1 MIYTVTLN
9 PSIDYIVRLDS
20 LVPGITNRTTAEEY
34 YYGGKGINVS
44 CVLAELD
51 LESTAFGFVAGFTG
65 DAIEK
70 GIRNDR
76 IITDFIKLE
85 SGISRINIKIK
96 AGVETEINCQG
107 PHISEGELE
116 RLFSKIDRISDGDTI
131 VIAGNIPNTM
141 PDDVYERIL
150 ERIKGKDVRIV
161 VDATKKLL
169 LNALK
174 YKPFLIKPNRQE
186 LSEMFGVEIN
196 TEDDIEKYAKK
207 NKEQDILRYIL
218 NYGWGLAGQRFQF
231 AKFAGSSYK
240 LSEMGDAFR
249 ILEKTLLLEL
259 VYPLIST
266 SFPILPDLK
275 RSPKLLWLDTGLV
288 NYVAEMQE
296 RLLFTSATDELWNGD
311 IAEQVVGQ
319 ELLGASVTFGTK
331 RMFWVRDARNS
342 QAEVD
347 FVYKFKS
354 RLLPIEVKTGDNSRL
369 RSLHQFMEESKENIA
384 IRLWNGTFCSDE
396 IRLPSGKQY
405 TLYNLPFYYAG
416 QLESFLN
423 DKVE

>member
-150 ERIKGKDVRIV
+150 E
-161 VDATKKLL
+161 LS
-169 LNALK
+169 
-174 YKPFLIKPNRQE
+174 LIH
-186 LSEMFGVEIN
+186 I
-196 TEDDIEKYAKK
+196 
-207 NKEQDILRYIL
+207 
-218 NYGWGLAGQRFQF
+218 
-231 AKFAGSSYK
+231 
-240 LSEMGDAFR
+240 
-249 ILEKTLLLEL
+249 
-259 VYPLIST
+259 
-266 SFPILPDLK
+266 
-275 RSPKLLWLDTGLV
+275 
-288 NYVAEMQE
+288 
-296 RLLFTSATDELWNGD
+296 
-311 IAEQVVGQ
+311 
-319 ELLGASVTFGTK
+319 
-331 RMFWVRDARNS
+331 
-342 QAEVD
+342 
-347 FVYKFKS
+347 
-354 RLLPIEVKTGDNSRL
+354 
-369 RSLHQFMEESKENIA
+369 
-384 IRLWNGTFCSDE
+384 
-396 IRLPSGKQY
+396 
-405 TLYNLPFYYAG
+405 
-416 QLESFLN
+416 
-423 DKVE
+423 

>member
-85 SGISRINIKIK
+85 SGISRINIKI
-96 AGVETEINCQG
+96 
-107 PHISEGELE
+107 
-116 RLFSKIDRISDGDTI
+116 DRISDGDTI

-196 TEDDIEKYAKK
+196 TEDDIEKYAKELQKLGAK
-207 NKEQDILRYIL
+207 NVLISLGGDGAMLIDEFGKRHKAGVLKEKVINTVGSGDSMVAGFVAGYEKTKSYHYALKL
-218 NYGWGLAGQRFQF
+218 GSVCGNATAFLDGLATKEKINELL
-231 AKFAGSSYK
+231 AKF
-240 LSEMGDAFR
+240 
-249 ILEKTLLLEL
+249 
-259 VYPLIST
+259 
-266 SFPILPDLK
+266 
-275 RSPKLLWLDTGLV
+275 
-288 NYVAEMQE
+288 
-296 RLLFTSATDELWNGD
+296 
-311 IAEQVVGQ
+311 
-319 ELLGASVTFGTK
+319 
-331 RMFWVRDARNS
+331 
-342 QAEVD
+342 
-347 FVYKFKS
+347 
-354 RLLPIEVKTGDNSRL
+354 
-369 RSLHQFMEESKENIA
+369 
-384 IRLWNGTFCSDE
+384 
-396 IRLPSGKQY
+396 
-405 TLYNLPFYYAG
+405 
-416 QLESFLN
+416 
-423 DKVE
+423 